1 MIVAGTRLTDT
12 EVASLAVKLRD
23 AELNDCA
30 ERMESA
36 YKAGDRLFHL
46 STEERSAFRDAL
58 DDCPE
63 GLLPLRAS
71 LQEQLLT
78 VDGEA

>member
-1 MIVAGTRLTDT
+1 VIVAGTRLTDT
-12 EVASLAVKLRD
+12 EVAALADKLRD
-23 AELNDCA
+23 AALNDCA

-36 YKAGDRLFHL
+36 YKSGDRLFQL
-46 STEERSAFRDAL
+46 STEERAAFRDAL
-58 DDCPE
+58 DDCPD
-63 GLLPLRAS
+63 GLLSLRAS